1 MRALIITVV
10 VVAILAI
17 GAFLLVNN
25 KNKSTSS
32 SSTTSSSDNS
42 STSGSSD
49 NSSSSTPASDTV
61 TITYTDSGFSPSSAK
76 VKNGGQIIWVNKS
89 GSQVQIGVNPHPTHT
104 GDRMIT
110 NGQFTL
116 DLDDG
121 QQTTVNVTKTGTFGY
136 HNHLLPNDTGTIT
149 VE

>member
-1 MRALIITVV
+1 MIITVV

-32 SSTTSSSDNS
+32 TTSSTTSSDNS
-42 STSGSSD
+42 SSNNSSGDSS
-49 NSSSSTPASDTV
+49 NSSSTPASDTV
-61 TITYTDSGFSPSSAK
+61 TITYTDSGFSPNSAT
-76 VKNGGQIIWVNKS
+76 VKNGGKIIWVNKS

-116 DLDDG
+116 DLNDG
-121 QQTTVNVTKTGTFGY
+121 AQTTVSVTKTGTFGY